1 MLLSPVQSQSCYKII
16 ESFNRLKGMK
26 NKKYFYL
33 TVALTLTIFSCTS
46 LPKEPVTSESP
57 PPISEDEARQQG
69 VANKFEKL
77 YSQLVTR
84 DLDEMNDLVLQK
96 IREYRKAPE
105 EEGLEKKLTPLKS
118 GVWLV
123 MARPNEDNMVEKVLP
138 LLKPP
143 LDELDAWESTF
154 HSIVDESISAL
165 KNTQNVS
172 ASDQVTYTVVLE
184 NIIAELKPEGQRKS
198 DFEYKLIEKIAK
210 AGIEVT
216 KECRHERKIRMMKS
230 TTSPSRIAQKIIEE
244 IQGSQKK

>member
-1 MLLSPVQSQSCYKII
+1 
-16 ESFNRLKGMK
+16 MK
-26 NKKYFYL
+26 NKTHFYL
-33 TVALTLTIFSCTS
+33 LAAFSIVVFSCATQS
-46 LPKEPVTSESP
+46 KGPVINEAP
-57 PPISEDEARQQG
+57 PPSPDEARQQG

-77 YSQLVTR
+77 YSQLVTK
-84 DLDEMNDLVLQK
+84 DLDEMNDLVMQK

-105 EEGLEKKLTPLKS
+105 EEGLEKKLEPVKS

-154 HSIVDESISAL
+154 NSIVDESIAAL
-165 KNTQNVS
+165 KNPQNVS

-184 NIIAELKPEGQRKS
+184 NIIAEFKPESKRKS
-198 DFEYKLIEKIAK
+198 DFEYKLVDKIAN
-210 AGIEVT
+210 ADIEIT

-230 TTSPSRIAQKIIEE
+230 TTSPSKIAQKIISD
-244 IQGSQKK
+244 IQGTKDK